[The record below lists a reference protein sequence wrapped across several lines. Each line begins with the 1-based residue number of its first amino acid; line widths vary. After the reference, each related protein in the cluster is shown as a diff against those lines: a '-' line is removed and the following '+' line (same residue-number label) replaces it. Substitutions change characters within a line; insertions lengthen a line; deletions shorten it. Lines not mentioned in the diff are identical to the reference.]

1 MTQLHK
7 NSDFFFPYLKKQT
20 EYSFL
25 EHRKQTFIPKCFSA
39 KVDFIDIFGNF

>member
-7 NSDFFFPYLKKQT
+7 NSPFFPSLKKQT

-25 EHRKQTFIPKCFSA
+25 EHRKQTFTLKYFSA